1 MLLIFNHTAMHMGA
15 MAAIHTVAVLIMAT
29 ATVTATV
36 TAMDTA
42 MVMALDTMETATQ
55 RTIVRLIPGSTALK
69 ILMQLT
75 IQIQLAGGVPTNNID
90 LPLSLTAP
98 TISTGTSM
106 GNATSRGVLNRI
118 QIQRSLVQY
127 SLLRSPGR
135 LFRSEAPS
143 QILEIPLQQGV
154 FELVSTRMAIWVKV
168 ALILK
173 ILGNSTH

>member
-15 MAAIHTVAVLIMAT
+15 IAAIHTVAVLIMAT
-29 ATVTATV
+29 AMATV
-36 TAMDTA
+36 TAMVT
-42 MVMALDTMETATQ
+42 ALDTMETATQ

-69 ILMQLT
+69 ILMQPT
-75 IQIQLAGGVPTNNID
+75 TQIQLAGGVPTNNID

-98 TISTGTSM
+98 TISTRTSM

-118 QIQRSLVQY
+118 QIQRSQVLY
-127 SLLRSPGR
+127 SLLRSPGKP
-135 LFRSEAPS
+135 FRSEEPS